1 MKTDWLK
8 SLPSFK
14 APLKIN
20 SIIRAIAISSLAIG
34 AAATI
39 PAAPAGAVLLNTG
52 SVGFSDGTSDFFTSV
67 DQTSYTVTF
76 GPRG

>member
-20 SIIRAIAISSLAIG
+20 SITKAIAISGLAIG

-39 PAAPAGAVLLNTG
+39 PAAPPGAVLLNNLSSG
-52 SVGFSDGTSDFFTSV
+52 
-67 DQTSYTVTF
+67 
-76 GPRG
+76 